1 MRQKWAEKLY
11 RDEER
16 RGIVARFET
25 DLADYIIIKK
35 YAVYSIRQ
43 LMAGGEMNLLRG
55 EFTSLATAKKFIM
68 DNLIPEPDDGFV
80 INF

>member
-11 RDEER
+11 RDEIR
-16 RGIVARFET
+16 QGIVAIYET
-25 DLADYIIIKK
+25 DLADYIVVKQH
-35 YAVYSIRQ
+35 AVYSIRQ

-55 EFTSLATAKKFIM
+55 EFTSLATAKKFII
-68 DNLIPEPDDGFV
+68 DSLIPEPDDGFV